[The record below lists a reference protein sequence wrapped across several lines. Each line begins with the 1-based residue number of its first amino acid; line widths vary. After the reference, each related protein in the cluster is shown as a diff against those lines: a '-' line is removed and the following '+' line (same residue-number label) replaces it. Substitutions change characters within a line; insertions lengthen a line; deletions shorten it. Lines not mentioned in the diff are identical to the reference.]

1 MQELKSI
8 EIKFDSLN
16 KNAGTVQ
23 ICYKNIQT
31 IHSIMNELNSLNNTI
46 INQRKDILLNIYK
59 NELKLNL
66 DFMIVLSYKFLE
78 TNKYLE
84 NEHKTFLLNIQANYP
99 EYPEYK
105 NNSTLKLIEFEMIM
119 QEAKEKNDYYTA
131 LHKFQTIQKNIYDKE
146 LLDDIENRIIDCEI
160 EIVEREQSE
169 IISKYIE
176 QKNYE
181 NAKIKYENLI
191 KVYQDKKYILENILN
206 NYLNFLECIIESKIE
221 EGIKDIKEIKTYSYY
236 INENRKCL
244 KDYKYYKI
252 KLEKYIKRKITIKN
266 KIDDEKNI
274 KIELNNDNDN
284 NNKCIIRD
292 RNAIEYYLR
301 EIQKCIPYSDLEKF
315 EECKRYIYEQ
325 INNYEDEEKN
335 NFHQTEIWFKK
346 RDYYSK
352 EIRNIKNIGR
362 IYSYFNKLNKEK
374 AKYDIYTIQLISLL
388 ILSQELPESIKG
400 IFCKINTGEGKTTII
415 QFLAA
420 YKVLLGNKVDIVSSS
435 LVLASRDAKK
445 REFFDALEIKVNVL
459 KEVLKENEDPYS
471 ADIVYGDANNFSA
484 DILKE
489 EYELTPTRRN
499 RGFDVVII
507 DEVDNMCIDNL
518 KTKTQLTK
526 RFPGYQ
532 SLYTF
537 YYSLIFSFNYIAH
550 EMKLTDSQDE
560 LESKRSII
568 KKAIIDKLKD
578 NPFELENKLTNE
590 IELKKAVKKYL
601 NNVNSG
607 NKDENKENE
616 GDGERKAVQKI
627 QKLLTQD
634 GKLFE
639 VEGKNV
645 LGILYPNYLKKEIE
659 SSIENWIDSI
669 ITAFGMIENKHYRII
684 KEKGYKKIVP
694 IDFSN
699 TGVSQ
704 INMVW
709 NEGLHQVL
717 QIINDVEVFP
727 ENINTNFLYTMT
739 YFKKYK
745 QLYGLTGTIG
755 SKTNQL
761 ALKDLYKV
769 NIYFIPPNLKSQLTK
784 KSEIVFTEQIPW
796 EKYII
801 KEIKNMI
808 EVNRSVLLICKSI
821 KDGEHF
827 LKLIKEAGINNI
839 KIYFSEENEDNVN
852 EILYPKYVIIATNLA
867 GRGTD
872 IKLSK
877 ELEESG
883 GLHVIVSFLPI
894 NQRVEDQNYGR
905 AGRNGKKGSYSLIFT
920 YFAERFNPLLTV
932 DSIKRQRE
940 EDERKA
946 FDNFK
951 GKEEKDMLN
960 EESLFKIQCNFR
972 KELED
977 KKINGMNF
985 YLADFIKEDEEYA
998 WSKIINSNDTF
1009 EEKKKKLEQLI
1020 KNSTKIINPLIKIK
1034 YYIKNIKE
1042 FKDEQI
1048 FEEEKFYSWPLKIEY
1063 AAHLAIQKEIDK
1075 ALSFYESAI
1084 EDLKDFQIDIGNQ
1097 TVLYMLIF
1105 KSLTKNEKF
1114 NFEKNKTRIEK
1125 QNERKKQV
1133 LQVIIDYITQNIK
1146 VLEQYQKSELKE
1158 KSYIEEEMIDI
1169 PKICRKININKYDN
1183 PGEFNDLTIFINE
1196 FGIEGFQVIRFV
1208 ECPDFTKNY
1217 IVFSVGI
1224 LEIAVGSLVGILSVQ
1239 AGSMK
1244 IGKLAV
1250 FLVSQGLEDIYVAFE
1265 NALNRREINLKNW
1278 GGKKAISYLTG
1289 IIKIVIGGTGTSI
1302 TSEIASTLKS
1312 KIFDVTSKY
1321 VSEKATDI
1329 VYNQL
1334 IEKGGSKIK
1343 EYCNDYIG
1351 KPICNHLIS
1360 KYALDTKSIVLEK
1373 INNENL
1379 IKEKIVSETKE
1390 IFYYIKNSSLL
1401 LSTIKDKISELT
1413 KEKLGLQ
1420 TILKGIVDLISLYR
1434 QFGPY
1439 IKDFY
1444 KTIKNLK
1451 KDLDL
1456 NFKPDKYYYRFDG
1469 TLKSFWK
1476 LYYKSYDET
1485 KSEIVIDILCQ
1496 NLIKYNVIDKN
1507 GKLDKAQI
1515 NNEELEQIFF
1525 FEINKEFQDII
1536 PEEGKQ
1542 FMASSDKLLGL
1553 DFKKNQDYIQHLTK
1567 ISPVFGKKNINSYKE
1582 EIEIEITKIVLENVK
1597 YISKELINILTGK
1610 IKEKVFEKN
1619 IKKEIKRIKSAG
1631 KKDKQNRGLNPK
1643 DIEDNNTMTNNFIN
1657 RQISRKAK
1665 ESKKKPEDG
1674 AFPNLIRLPNDF
1686 HNLENEKP
1694 KEKTFKDGSNTNK
1707 KIRTTNKNYNQ
1718 ILEQNPYNSKN
1729 AYKNKKHERV
1739 PEEETKNN
1747 EFKKNPNNAKNYNN
1761 YHTNIYTENNFS
1773 DSETFSTAI
1782 NSLILNSPND
1792 SEENLND
1799 EYNEMAK
1806 KYHFNDNISGN
1817 EENIND
1823 ECDELEKKNKF
1834 NDNISGNEENINN
1847 ECEEMIFNDNIS
1859 NIINIKTINEEE
1871 KTKNLYNKN
1880 YYNNSKSEF
1889 NITQKDYRNY
1899 YDGLYEQGLQKIF
1912 NKEIKI
1918 KKIHKKDN
1926 NFYFNQNKNK
1936 KKSKPVSTSK
1946 ISEKIEKAVEVMAT
1960 PICFLA
1966 NGAENLVN
1974 DTKRGI
1980 NNNLKKINDGFEDLC
1995 YNLKKKKIKI
2005 QNINKEKIIKAL
2017 KLNKNEIITSFK
2029 DYMKREGVENLL
2041 DYINSKSDLFFKDKK
2056 EKIYTE
2062 QDLKKIDN
2070 KNKDILIAREIKEN
2084 QENSRKLLDKKIKK
2098 DNLIKEGKKEWT
2110 SHKKKFIEIEL
2121 REINFLDLL
2130 EEIFIEYYYEIKSN
2144 ALKEIQNLFKTIFS
2158 KDTFSFLIQKKHIQN
2173 FNIIKNEIHEIET
2186 LNYMVVGLSGS
2197 GKSCL
2202 VNILLKKNLAK
2213 EGHSINSETQL
2224 FTRYISEN
2232 VPGLTLYDTIGVETT
2247 NINRNLEEIKKMI
2260 IKIFDGSL
2268 KDPKRSL
2275 HGILYCINNGTGQTK
2290 ISNEEIFFIQELK
2303 KLNGSINNLIIVF
2316 TQTINKN
2323 EKRKNEL
2330 KQQLNNNNI
2339 EIVEILARDVELKFG
2354 NKNLNV
2360 KANGIDKLYEIMKKK
2375 YNKNMVS
2382 EHLKQIIKTKIKE
2395 NFSIDNNNKYIE
2407 MKNNI
2412 KNCVFEKNVLKEFQ
2426 FIVNNLIG
2434 VCDLNLN
2441 CDKLD
2446 KIIFN
2451 YTEII
2456 KKQIINTLL
2465 SQNKNKIMEKIKQEF
2480 IIINA
2485 KYDNTLKNI
2494 FDAYEEA
2501 ILKSKFEEYF
2511 IPKIKEEIEKL
2522 ILEKIYLIF
2531 LEESKNILSEKIS
2544 ENVKNEEINDL
2555 VDLNIEK
2562 ILKKIND

>member
-8 EIKFDSLN
+8 EKKYDMLN
-16 KNAGTVQ
+16 KNLKTAQ
-23 ICYKNIQT
+23 ICYNNIQI
-31 IHSIMNELNSLNNTI
+31 IHSIMNELNNLNNSI
-46 INQRKDILLNIYK
+46 INQRKDILLNLYK
-59 NELKLNL
+59 KELKWNL
-66 DFMIVLSYKFLE
+66 DFMIALSYKFLE

-84 NEHKTFLLNIQANYP
+84 NEHKIFLLNIQANYP
-99 EYPEYK
+99 EYPEYQ

-131 LHKFQTIQKNIYDKE
+131 LHKFQTIKKNIYDKE
-146 LLDDIENRIIDCEI
+146 LLDDIENRINDCEI
-160 EIVEREQSE
+160 EIAEREQSE
-169 IISKYIE
+169 IISKYVE
-176 QKNYE
+176 KKNYE

-191 KVYQDKKYILENILN
+191 KVYQDRKYVLENILN
-206 NYLNFLECIIESKIE
+206 NYLNFLECIIESKIK
-221 EGIKDIKEIKTYSYY
+221 EGIKDIKEIKIYSYY

-266 KIDDEKNI
+266 KIEDEKKI
-274 KIELNNDNDN
+274 RIELNNNNNNDN
-284 NNKCIIRD
+284 NNNCIIRD
-292 RNAIEYYLR
+292 RNAIEYYLK
-301 EIQKCIPYSDLEKF
+301 EIEKCISYSDLEKF

-335 NFHQTEIWFKK
+335 NFRQTGIWFEN

-374 AKYDIYTIQLISLL
+374 AEYDIYTIQLISLL

-420 YKVLLGNKVDIVSSS
+420 YNVLLGNKVDIVSSS

-445 REFFDALEIKVNVL
+445 REFFDALKIKVNVL
-459 KEVLKENEDPYS
+459 KEVLTENDDPYS

-537 YYSLIFSFNYIAH
+537 YYALIFSFNYIAH
-550 EMKLTDSQDE
+550 EMKLTDSQEE

-601 NNVNSG
+601 NNVNSV
-607 NKDENKENE
+607 NKDESKEN
-616 GDGERKAVQKI
+616 DGGEEKKAVQKI

-769 NIYFIPPNLKSQLTK
+769 NLYFIPPNLKSQLTK

-801 KEIKNMI
+801 KEIKNVL
-808 EVNRSVLLICKSI
+808 EENRSVLLICKTI

-839 KIYFSEENEDNVN
+839 KIYFSEENQDNIN
-852 EILYPKYVIIATNLA
+852 EILNPKYVIIATNLA

-883 GLHVIVSFLPI
+883 GLHVIVSFLPL

-951 GKEEKDMLN
+951 GKVEKDMLN

-977 KKINGMNF
+977 KKNNGMNI
-985 YLADFIKEDEEYA
+985 YLADLIKEDEEYA

-1009 EEKKKKLEQLI
+1009 EEKKKKLEKLI
-1020 KNSTKIINPLIKIK
+1020 ENSTKIINPLIKIK
-1034 YYIKNIKE
+1034 YYIKNIEE
-1042 FKDEQI
+1042 FKEEQI

-1063 AAHLAIQKEIDK
+1063 ASHLAIQKEIDK

-1105 KSLTKNEKF
+1105 KSLAKNEKF

-1169 PKICRKININKYDN
+1169 TKICRKININKYDN

-1224 LEIAVGSLVGILSVQ
+1224 LETAVGALACVLS
-1239 AGSMK
+1239 AYTGSTK

-1289 IIKIVIGGTGTSI
+1289 IIKIVIGGTGSSI
-1302 TSEIASTLKS
+1302 TSEITSTLKS
-1312 KIFDVTSKY
+1312 KIFDVTCKY

-1329 VYNQL
+1329 IYNQL

-1360 KYALDTKSIVLEK
+1360 KYSLDTKSIVLEK

-1379 IKEKIVSETKE
+1379 IKEKFVSETKE

-1401 LSTIKDKISELT
+1401 LSTIKNKISKLM
-1413 KEKLGLQ
+1413 KEELGLQ

-1439 IKDFY
+1439 IKNFY
-1444 KTIKNLK
+1444 KTIKNPK

-1485 KSEIVIDILCQ
+1485 KSEIVIDSLCQ

-1507 GKLDKAQI
+1507 GKLDKTQI

-1567 ISPVFGKKNINSYKE
+1567 ISPVFGKKNINLYKE
-1582 EIEIEITKIVLENVK
+1582 EIEIEITKIVLANVK
-1597 YISKELINILTGK
+1597 YICQELINILTGK

-1619 IKKEIKRIKSAG
+1619 IKKEQKRIKSTG
-1631 KKDKQNRGLNPK
+1631 KKDRQSRGLNQK
-1643 DIEDNNTMTNNFIN
+1643 DVEDNNKMTSNFIN
-1657 RQISRKAK
+1657 QQQLRKTQ
-1665 ESKKKPEDG
+1665 ESENKPKPGD
-1674 AFPNLIRLPNDF
+1674 FPNLISLTNDF
-1686 HNLENEKP
+1686 RNKDEKP
-1694 KEKTFKDGSNTNK
+1694 KEKSFKDGENPNK
-1707 KIRTTNKNYNQ
+1707 KRRTKNKNYNQ
-1718 ILEQNPYNSKN
+1718 ILEQNAYNSKS
-1729 AYKNKKHERV
+1729 ASKNKKSERI
-1739 PEEETKNN
+1739 PQEETKNN
-1747 EFKKNPNNAKNYNN
+1747 EFKKNPDKTKNYNN
-1761 YHTNIYTENNFS
+1761 YNTNIYIENNFS
-1773 DSETFSTAI
+1773 DSEKGSTAI
-1782 NSLILNSPND
+1782 NSLILDSPND
-1792 SEENLND
+1792 SEENLNE

-1806 KYHFNDNISGN
+1806 KYHFNDYISGN
-1817 EENIND
+1817 EEDIND
-1823 ECDELEKKNKF
+1823 ECDEMEKKNKF
-1834 NDNISGNEENINN
+1834 NYNISGNEENINN
-1847 ECEEMIFNDNIS
+1847 ECKEMIFKGNIN
-1859 NIINIKTINEEE
+1859 NIININTINEEE
-1871 KTKNLYNKN
+1871 KTKNSYNKN
-1880 YYNNSKSEF
+1880 NNNNNSKSEF

-1899 YDGLYEQGLQKIF
+1899 YDGLYEQGLQKIV
-1912 NKEIKI
+1912 NKE
-1918 KKIHKKDN
+1918 KKIYKIN
-1926 NFYFNQNKNK
+1926 NNIYFNQNKNK

-1946 ISEKIEKAVEVMAT
+1946 ISEKIEKTVEVMAT
-1960 PICFLA
+1960 PICFLV

-1974 DTKRGI
+1974 DTKKGI
-1980 NNNLKKINDGFEDLC
+1980 NNNLKKIKGGFKDLRD
-1995 YNLKKKKIKI
+1995 NLKIKKLKVQK
-2005 QNINKEKIIKAL
+2005 INKEKIIKAL

-2041 DYINSKSDLFFKDKK
+2041 DYINSKSDLFFSDKK

-2084 QENSRKLLDKKIKK
+2084 QENSRKLLDEKIKK
-2098 DNLIKEGKKEWT
+2098 DNLMKEGKKEWN

-2130 EEIFIEYYYEIKSN
+2130 EEVFIDYYYEIKSN
-2144 ALKEIQNLFKTIFS
+2144 VLKEIQNLFKTIFS
-2158 KDTFSFLIQKKHIQN
+2158 KEEFSLLIQKKHIQY

-2186 LNYMVVGLSGS
+2186 LNYMVVGFTGS

-2202 VNILLKKNLAK
+2202 VNILLKKYLAK
-2213 EGHSINSETQL
+2213 EGPSVNSETQL
-2224 FTRYISEN
+2224 FTRYISEK

-2260 IKIFDGSL
+2260 IKIFDASL

-2290 ISNEEIFFIQELK
+2290 ISNEEIYFIQELK
-2303 KLNGSINNLIIVF
+2303 KLNGSSNNLIILF

-2330 KQQLNNNNI
+2330 KQQLNNDNI
-2339 EIVEILARDVELKFG
+2339 EIVEILAKDVELKFG
-2354 NKNLNV
+2354 NQSFIV

-2395 NFSIDNNNKYIE
+2395 NFSIGSNNKYIE

-2426 FIVNNLIG
+2426 FIVNTLIG
-2434 VCDLNLN
+2434 DYDLNLN

-2446 KIIFN
+2446 KIISN

-2456 KKQIINTLL
+2456 EKQIINSLL
-2465 SQNKNKIMEKIKQEF
+2465 NQNKNKIMEKIKQEF

-2485 KYDNTLKNI
+2485 KYDNSLKNY

-2522 ILEKIYLIF
+2522 FLEKVYLIF
-2531 LEESKNILSEKIS
+2531 LEESKNILSKKIS

-2562 ILKKIND
+2562 ILKKINN